1 MGWCEQQGIS
11 GRNRRKLGWYMS
23 HKRCTSWL
31 SPCESAQA
39 LSFLCVGAK
48 SGSGFLCLRL
58 SICLTSKSMAVLA
71 ITSICWPMVVIGIM
85 ASLAI
90 GELSKR
96 LSHSCPAGSRILY
109 DKVQNMLAYVSFAR
123 NTPFFLSGYFS
134 SILLKITFI

>member
-31 SPCESAQA
+31 SPCGSAQA
-39 LSFLCVGAK
+39 LSFVRWRQIW
-48 SGSGFLCLRL
+48 LRL
-58 SICLTSKSMAVLA
+58 SLFAVIHLLDEQIHGGSCDYIYLLA
-71 ITSICWPMVVIGIM
+71 DGGDWNYGFVGNWWCRS
-85 ASLAI
+85 
-90 GELSKR
+90 R
-96 LSHSCPAGSRILY
+96 LSHSCRKAAVFLY
-109 DKVQNMLAYVSFAR
+109 DKIQNMLAYVSFAR